1 MKGLEES
8 KIFYI
13 YVIEYL
19 IIIFDFLFF
28 FNQFV
33 LFDMLESIGQRL
45 VGEDE
50 DFNDGDR
57 YSILSVGLDVFI
69 VLNID

>member
-19 IIIFDFLFF
+19 IFCF